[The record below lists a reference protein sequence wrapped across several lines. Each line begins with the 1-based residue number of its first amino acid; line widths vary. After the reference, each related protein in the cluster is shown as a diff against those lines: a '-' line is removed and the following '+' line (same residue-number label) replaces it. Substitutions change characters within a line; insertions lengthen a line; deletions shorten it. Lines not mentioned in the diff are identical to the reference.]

1 MAIPFAGGGFG
12 EFFSRPGS
20 AEVKTVIGRID
31 FVSPGYLEALHTRLL
46 AGRYLTEAD
55 NQPKGPR
62 VAVISEWTARTFF
75 PKGDA
80 IGQTMNV
87 RSQVWQVVG
96 VIADVV
102 DRRLD
107 VPRGAFA
114 YVPSAFNPSR
124 FAVALRTPLDPL
136 ALVASVRTE
145 VARID
150 PGVAV
155 ARPRALDQAMA
166 ESMSERRVVLA
177 LVGTFAVTAL
187 ALAAIGLY
195 GVMAYTVATR
205 RREFGVR
212 MAFGATARVSHPSRA
227 ARRAARHGHGRCAR
241 AGSGRRRWTASL
253 NCSSTRC
260 AAAIRS
266 SSPAPPVMVVIV
278 ADPGVPPPGVAGF
291 ALRPDDRAARLGRA
305 PPLQSLTR

>member
-20 AEVKTVIGRID
+20 AEVKAVIGRVD
-31 FVSPGYLEALHTRLL
+31 FVSPGYLEALHTRLRGGSL
-46 AGRYLTEAD
+46 PHRRRQSAEGAARCRD
-55 NQPKGPR
+55 QR
-62 VAVISEWTARTFF
+62 VDREDVLS
-75 PKGDA
+75 KGDA

-87 RSQVWQVVG
+87 RSEVWQVVG

-124 FAVALRTPLDPL
+124 FAVAMRTPLDPL
-136 ALVASVRTE
+136 GLVASVRSE

-187 ALAAIGLY
+187 ALGGDRVVWRDGVYSGDAAARVRRPH
-195 GVMAYTVATR
+195 GVRRHCARPHSSRACATDCASRARAWSSDSCSRPAR
-205 RREFGVR
+205 RRLLSTQLYQVR
-212 MAFGATARVSHPSRA
+212 GSDPLVIAGTA
-227 ARRAARHGHGRCAR
+227 
-241 AGSGRRRWTASL
+241 
-253 NCSSTRC
+253 
-260 AAAIRS
+260 
-266 SSPAPPVMVVIV
+266 VMVIIV
-278 ADPGVPPPGVAGF
+278 AVLACLLPAWRASRFDLTT
-291 ALRPDDRAARLGRA
+291 ALRD
-305 PPLQSLTR
+305 